1 MSLAITECWIVSYFG
16 STKRSSN
23 CEFAWQ
29 SQKLRLRLGKVSQP
43 HGGVAAWSA
52 VLLGGPKHFVLP
64 NYKFRILMF
73 QHISNLENV
82 NFKCFVHRHRSI
94 WSVPHVPPACS
105 VVQSTHPVCE
115 KRSEVSFRRF
125 ETSDFSCL
133 SHSLKL
139 SKMLDCVVH

>member
-1 MSLAITECWIVSYFG
+1 M
-16 STKRSSN
+16 
-23 CEFAWQ
+23 
-29 SQKLRLRLGKVSQP
+29 SQP

-82 NFKCFVHRHRSI
+82 NFRCFVHRHRSI

-105 VVQSTHPVCE
+105 VVQTTHPVCE
-115 KRSEVSFRRF
+115 KSSEVSFRRF

-139 SKMLDCVVH
+139 SKMLDCVVHYPLHPTPIVPKLKTVPFSQTGRTFPGGNFFPI